1 MAKQFREIG
10 DTLKNF
16 IASQKIFFT
25 GSAASGS
32 RVNISPRSTDHLHV
46 LGPNEVAYLDLTG
59 SGSETAA
66 HVKAD
71 GALTL
76 MLCAFDGTPMILR
89 LYGKGRIALRGTP
102 AYAAFLDRF
111 YGGAEPPGARQI
123 VCLDIDLV
131 QTSCGFAVPLFDHVG
146 ERSVLDRWAEA
157 KGEEGLRAYRAEKN
171 AVSID
176 GLPTGFRDP

>member
-1 MAKQFREIG
+1 MAKQFPEIG
-10 DTLKNF
+10 DKLKKF
-16 IASQKIFFT
+16 IDSQKIFFT

-32 RVNISPRSTDHLHV
+32 RVNISPRSTEHLHV

-66 HVKAD
+66 HVRAA
-71 GALTL
+71 GALTV
-76 MLCAFDGTPMILR
+76 MLCAFDGAPMILR
-89 LYGKGRIALRGTP
+89 LYGRGRVAFRGTP

-111 YGGAEPPGARQI
+111 YGGAEPAGARQI
-123 VCLDIDLV
+123 VFLDIDLV
-131 QTSCGFAVPLFDHVG
+131 QTSCGYAVPFFDHVG
-146 ERSVLDRWAEA
+146 ERAVLDRWAET